1 MWSFQR
7 IGLIS
12 NVKLKNYGIFLF
24 LRPSS
29 QEKIERLSKEFIKRI
44 KFNNIYYTRFIP
56 CCEDS
61 NCKVSIVSASFHLY
75 LQHIDSRAKII
86 ATTISES
93 EGKYQ
98 RIKKHVY
105 GDAKKDSLVE
115 SNIDRIDEF
124 YTDSSSDISIYLCSE
139 KTFVVKKDNIIQTDG
154 IDDFYTQTKI
164 QTQTT
169 TSLLKKIILSKYI
182 NF

>member
-1 MWSFQR
+1 M
-7 IGLIS
+7 
-12 NVKLKNYGIFLF
+12 
-24 LRPSS
+24 
-29 QEKIERLSKEFIKRI
+29 
-44 KFNNIYYTRFIP
+44 
-56 CCEDS
+56 
-61 NCKVSIVSASFHLY
+61 
-75 LQHIDSRAKII
+75 QHIDSRAKII